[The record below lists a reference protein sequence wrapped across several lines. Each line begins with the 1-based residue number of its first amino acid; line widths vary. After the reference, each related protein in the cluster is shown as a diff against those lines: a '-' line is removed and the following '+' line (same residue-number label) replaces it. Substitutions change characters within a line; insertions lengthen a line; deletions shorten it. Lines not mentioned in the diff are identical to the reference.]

1 MRQRVIIFLL
11 VFLTTM
17 ETAWGA
23 DPATKLSRGLVNT
36 LWGWFEIVNEMGN
49 EADRKGPWMG
59 IPAGLVRGSFFGV
72 GRTLAGGYEVVTFLL
87 PNGKKGYEP
96 IVMPESVFARR

>member
-1 MRQRVIIFLL
+1 
-11 VFLTTM
+11 M

-59 IPAGLVRGSFFGV
+59 IPTGLVRGSFFGV
-72 GRTLAGGYEVVTFLL
+72 GRTLTGVYEIVTFLL
-87 PNGKKGYEP
+87 PNGKKDYEP
-96 IVMPESVFARR
+96 IILPESVFARR